1 MSLLSITFHA
11 TDNVLPKWEKYVDET
26 LGLMAENLLD
36 VDQYFLSE
44 VESDMINEGKNFNLL
59 LVFENKNLRNQFL
72 ESEFENIR
80 ERIEGKFGSE
90 VMIFLTPLNPK
101 KTRM

>member
-59 LVFENKNLRNQFL
+59 LVFENKELRSQFM

-80 ERIEGKFGSE
+80 ERIEGSFRTE
-90 VMIFLTPLNPK
+90 VMIFLTHLNPI
-101 KTRM
+101 KTRI